1 MLKGGV
7 GAMPKLH
14 CQCHHCVTTRNVEGG
29 GGGGAMPKLH
39 CQCHHCV
46 TTRNV
51 EGGAEGGLC
60 LSYTVSVT
68 TVSPLEMLKG
78 GLREGYA

>member
-1 MLKGGV
+1 
-7 GAMPKLH
+7 MPKLH

-29 GGGGAMPKLH
+29 GGGGA
-39 CQCHHCV
+39 
-46 TTRNV
+46 
-51 EGGAEGGLC
+51 EGGIC

-78 GLREGYA
+78 GG

>member
-1 MLKGGV
+1 
-7 GAMPKLH
+7 
-14 CQCHHCVTTRNVEGG
+14 
-29 GGGGAMPKLH
+29 MPKLH

-51 EGGAEGGLC
+51 EGGAEGRIC